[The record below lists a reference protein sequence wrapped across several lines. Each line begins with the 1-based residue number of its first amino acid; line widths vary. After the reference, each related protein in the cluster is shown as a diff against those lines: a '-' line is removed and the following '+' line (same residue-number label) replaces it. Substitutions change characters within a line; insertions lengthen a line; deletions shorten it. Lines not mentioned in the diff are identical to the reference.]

1 MIPAMHQIVLR
12 FLNRLATFENDDV
25 SNDLDADRS
34 RNKDFFISALPL
46 YFFFLKKL
54 VKKVS
59 RNRRPENIIWPVR

>member
-1 MIPAMHQIVLR
+1 MHQIVLR
-12 FLNRLATFENDDV
+12 FLNRLATFENDDE

-54 VKKVS
+54 FKKVS
-59 RNRRPENIIWPVR
+59 KNRRTENIIWPVR